1 MYMQTFAD
9 VCCAVQQARSAG
21 SVTVHSRSCFRG
33 PQRCKQLCRTHSSVL
48 SDADLTPLLCLILRT
63 AAMSGVA
70 RHLAT
75 FALSS
80 SSASL
85 LAASA
90 PAAACSSAL
99 LLLKRGFQA
108 STAASEAFT
117 RKDVVYNLDNSSDP
131 EAEAAIKAFQRQQF
145 EAAAKAGVKPAAP
158 EPDLELASKIERKYM
173 AAQVVESG
181 IQNVSV
187 PISYEAEGGLAAL
200 KRHVAQ
206 LQNVGTQAGF
216 AAPAVELDN
225 KLSEVTKGAET
236 AKDLLHRLKPYT
248 SAEYHAALTDA
259 LTAVEA
265 DTGGAVVMVGA
276 SAGYKKFADK
286 VKAIA
291 QSHKLPW
298 QMLLPIKQ
306 KLPTADEDTADKLL
320 KDYAAWLQS
329 AAIADAKAE
338 IAELQAEATR
348 LLDSQLAK
356 SADAVKKE
364 QQAALASINRRL
376 EAAKGSSW
384 ADAYRKDLEYTAW
397 FDAAVAADPKAGP
410 KAATA

>member
-1 MYMQTFAD
+1 LLPITRCF
-9 VCCAVQQARSAG
+9 
-21 SVTVHSRSCFRG
+21 SV
-33 PQRCKQLCRTHSSVL
+33 
-48 SDADLTPLLCLILRT
+48 
-63 AAMSGVA
+63 
-70 RHLAT
+70 
-75 FALSS
+75 
-80 SSASL
+80 SSA
-85 LAASA
+85 A
-90 PAAACSSAL
+90 
-99 LLLKRGFQA
+99 K
-108 STAASEAFT
+108 EAFT

-145 EAAAKAGVKPAAP
+145 AAAAKAESKPAAP

-181 IQNVSV
+181 IQNISV
-187 PISYEAEGGLAAL
+187 PLSYEAEGGVAAL
-200 KRHVAQ
+200 KRYVAQ
-206 LQNVGTQAGF
+206 LQNAGAQAGF

-225 KLSEVTKGAET
+225 KLAEVTKGAET
-236 AKDLLHRLKPYT
+236 AKDLLGRLKPYT
-248 SAEYHAALTDA
+248 SADYHAALTEA
-259 LTAVEA
+259 LAVVEA
-265 DTGGAVVMVGA
+265 ETGGAVVLDGA
-276 SAGYKKFADK
+276 SAGYKKFTDK

-320 KDYAAWLQS
+320 KDYAAWLQA

-338 IAELQAEATR
+338 IADLQAEATR

-356 SADAVKKE
+356 SAEAVKKE
-364 QQAALASINRRL
+364 QQAQLSAIARRL
-376 EAAKGSSW
+376 EAAKGSAW
-384 ADAYRKDLEYTAW
+384 ADAYKKDLEYTAW